1 MAFKDSLKTGMD
13 LVGNTINDVATVIN
27 EKNKLRAQ
35 CVRIK
40 DIIKHDAE
48 SRDRA
53 YIELGRYYYQN
64 LRDKEYEQTEKYCQ
78 TVDRMN
84 DRIEKASFKY
94 MELQDM
100 QNNLKIQSENAEK
113 LKAAMTAKAQQ
124 IKESGIEKTKELNEK
139 AKNYAAQKMVSDADD
154 AITVTDIP
162 SGDIDTADI
171 ENAVNMV
178 NGELASETL
187 TVEENKTVVK
197 ETQTPQDIPE
207 KPEEELSSE
216 IITDPAKKSDIPENI
231 KEIIDRLPDNPD
243 MTDKPQQTDD
253 HPENP
258 ASYEEESPDS
268 FDFKD

>member
-48 SRDRA
+48 SRDKA

-64 LRDKEYEQTEKYCQ
+64 LRDKEHEQTEKYCQ

-113 LKAAMTAKAQQ
+113 LKAAMAAKAQQ

-139 AKNYAAQKMVSDADD
+139 AKNYAAQKTENGTDD
-154 AITVTDIP
+154 VMTGTDIP

-171 ENAVNMV
+171 ENAVSMINE
-178 NGELASETL
+178 ELASETL
-187 TVEENKTVVK
+187 TAKEPETVVEEA
-197 ETQTPQDIPE
+197 QTSQDIPKE
-207 KPEEELSSE
+207 PEEKLSSE
-216 IITDPAKKSDIPENI
+216 IMTESTEDSVIPENI
-231 KEIIDRLPDNPD
+231 KEIIDGLPDNPD
-243 MTDKPQQTDD
+243 VAEKPLVTDEAQ
-253 HPENP
+253 EFS

-268 FDFKD
+268 FDFED